1 MVLLVNVFCN
11 QRGSG
16 KTKKLIKLANEKA
29 LENRGNIVYIDDD
42 DRPLFEL
49 DRKIRFV
56 TTNEFKVKNYDSF
69 YGFMCGMLSQDYDI
83 DTVFIDGLFNI
94 VDGSLKDA
102 AQLFYALEKLSEE
115 YEVDFFITINGE
127 CDLLPEYIKKYVA

>member
-1 MVLLVNVFCN
+1 MINVFCN

-56 TTNEFKVKNYDSF
+56 TTNEFKVENYDSF

>member
-1 MVLLVNVFCN
+1 VVLVINVFCN

>member
-1 MVLLVNVFCN
+1 MINVFCN